1 MKQQQKEAE
10 EIKEEKQQSKTS
22 SGRQEKSTFEEVIS
36 SPMAKQ
42 VGRELVR
49 GVFGVLFG
57 KTPRKS
63 SRRGGLF

>member
-1 MKQQQKEAE
+1 MKQQT
-10 EIKEEKQQSKTS
+10 KEEEVREQKTQTRTS
-22 SGRQEKSTFEEVIS
+22 SKQEKSTFEEVIS

-57 KTPRKS
+57 KTPRRS
-63 SRRGGLF
+63 SKRGGLF